1 MNYATV
7 TFSFEGTADEVQAMT
22 EQIINTIESLDLP
35 VNITEDT
42 WEDET
47 TPVFDAIC
55 DCSMEHEHRLSMHG
69 TSPEW
74 DAKHHWTRNAA
85 EIYNK

>member
-22 EQIINTIESLDLP
+22 EQIINTIESLNLP

-42 WEDET
+42 WEDENT
-47 TPVFDAIC
+47 
-55 DCSMEHEHRLSMHG
+55 
-69 TSPEW
+69 
-74 DAKHHWTRNAA
+74 
-85 EIYNK
+85 